1 MQKLLSTVVISFW
14 LVVAVA
20 GQDTRGSLTGRV
32 TDVSGSVVHNTRIE
46 ATNLGTGVALSS
58 VTNDSGSYEIPY
70 LLPGK
75 YRITVQATGFTRLVR
90 ENIELRVNDRLNL
103 NFTLQVGSVT
113 EAVTVTESNTLVET
127 ATASVGNVINGRQA
141 SELPVV
147 GGNAF
152 YLARLSAGV
161 LSAGGRGN
169 GQNPFDGGSATTT
182 IIVNGTRSGS
192 SEVTLDGV
200 PNMQN
205 NQTAFAP
212 PQDLVQEFKINT
224 TAYDASYG
232 HAAGAVTNVSIKS
245 GTKDLHG
252 STYYFDSRLRA
263 RPWFLN
269 RFLYDP
275 NTGPIDERKLQ
286 TATPG
291 WLHQRWGATMTGPVV
306 IPKLYNGRQKA
317 FWSFGYEGVYVQR
330 ETTFTGTVPTA
341 KQRQGDFSDLL
352 RLGSQYQ
359 IYDPATIK
367 AEPNGR
373 FSRQPFAGNIIPANR
388 IDPVAKAILAFY
400 PESNTPGTN
409 DGRQNFFR
417 IAPDRRLW
425 QAYLGRFDYNISE
438 SHRVFVRYN
447 FNTWWNNSQRLPT
460 GADGTRSERSGSGFV
475 FDDVYVFNPQLLLNL
490 RYGLTTQRP
499 ITKRFHQGF
508 DLASLGFSDRLIQEI
523 KARNNADGIT
533 FPAIVIDGGAFSQLG
548 ADGGSSQNSVHNTF
562 QGTLTR
568 ILGNHSLRFGGEYR
582 VLREF
587 AYGFG
592 NVSPRIEFTSNWT
605 RGPLDSSAGA
615 PIGQGLASF
624 LLGVPT
630 GGRIDINASNAQQST
645 FTGIFAQD
653 DWKLTPKLT
662 LNLGLRYEYESPT
675 TERFNRS
682 LRGFDAATANPIEA
696 QAQANYSRNPIP
708 EVPPSA
714 FRTPGGLTFAGADG
728 QSRGLWEG
736 DKNNFAPRIGL
747 AYQLTAKTVARAGYG
762 IFYDLLGIDR
772 QDVNQGGFNQ
782 SSNIIPSL
790 DNGLTFQ
797 APLANPFPL
806 GLETPPGA
814 SLGLR
819 TFLGRGISYF
829 TPQPLNAYMQR
840 WSLSIQRE
848 LPWQVLVD
856 VSYVGN
862 RGTHISVARE
872 INPIPRQ
879 YLSTSTERDQARID
893 FLSQTRPNPFSGIRE
908 FTGSSLGVVNVA
920 RSQLLR
926 PFPHFTSVT
935 VREPNGFSYYHSLQ
949 IEVERRL
956 SKGLM
961 FISTWTWSKFMEG
974 IGYLNETDPIVEK
987 VISDQDFPH
996 RFVFSGIYELPFG
1009 KGKKFLTNANRWL
1022 DALAGGWQL
1031 QGWFEGQSGRAL
1043 GFGNAIFRGNLKD
1056 IPIPRSE
1063 RTAERWFNVDAGF
1076 ERNATR
1082 QLANNIRTLPTRFT
1096 GIRGDGI
1103 NNLDLSFFKNYRL
1116 TESKTLQFRMESFNV
1131 LNHIQFGNPNTTPTS
1146 GAFGTISGENG
1157 HGQRQVTFSLKF
1169 LF

>member
-1 MQKLLSTVVISFW
+1 MQKFLLIAVI
-14 LVVAVA
+14 LLLPAVA
-20 GQDTRGSLTGRV
+20 LSGQDTRGSITGRV
-32 TDVSGSVVHNTRIE
+32 TDVSGSIVHNARIE
-46 ATNLGTGVALSS
+46 ATNLGTGVTVSS
-58 VTNDSGSYEIPY
+58 VTNESGSYEIPY

-75 YRITVQATGFTRLVR
+75 YRIAAQAKGFTRLVQ
-90 ENIELRVNDRLNL
+90 ENIELQVNDRLNL
-103 NFTLQVGSVT
+103 NITLQVGNVT
-113 EAVTVTESNTLVET
+113 ETITVTVGNTLVET

-169 GQNPFDGGSATTT
+169 GQNPFDGGSGTTT

-200 PNMQN
+200 SNMLN

-224 TAYDASYG
+224 AAYDASYG

-252 STYYFDSRLRA
+252 STYYFDSRVRA

-275 NTGPIDERKLQ
+275 NTGPINERKFQ
-286 TATPG
+286 EATPG

-306 IPKLYNGRQKA
+306 IPKIHNGRQKA

-341 KQRQGDFSDLL
+341 KQREGDFSALL
-352 RLGSQYQ
+352 GANLCTNSAGAINNCGGAFTTPLMVTDNSGQSLQARAGM
-359 IYDPATIK
+359 IYDPATIR

-373 FSRQPFAGNIIPANR
+373 FSRQAFAGNIIPVNR
-388 IDPVAKAILAFY
+388 IDPVARAILAFY
-400 PESNTPGTN
+400 PEPNTPGAN
-409 DGRQNFFR
+409 DGSQNFFR

-425 QAYLGRFDYNISE
+425 QAYIGRFDYNFSDT
-438 SHRVFVRYN
+438 HRIFVRYN
-447 FNTWWNNSQRLPT
+447 FNTFWNTSQRIPT
-460 GADGTRSERSGSGFV
+460 EADGTRTERSGSGFV

-508 DLASLGFSDRLIQEI
+508 DLASLGFSDRLIEEI
-523 KARNNADGIT
+523 KAKNSADGMT
-533 FPAIVIDGGAFSQLG
+533 FPEIVIDNGAFTPLG
-548 ADGGSSQNSVHNTF
+548 ANGGSSQNSVHNTV
-562 QGTLTR
+562 QGTLTK
-568 ILGNHSLRFGGEYR
+568 ILANHSLRFGGEYR

-587 AYGFG
+587 EYNFG

-605 RGPLDSSAGA
+605 RGPLDSSVGA

-624 LLGVPT
+624 LLGLPT

-653 DWKLTPKLT
+653 DWKLIPKLT
-662 LNLGLRYEYESPT
+662 INLGLRFEYESPT

-682 LRGFDAATANPIEA
+682 LRGFDIATTNPIEA
-696 QAQANYSRNPIP
+696 QAQANYARNPIP
-708 EVPPSA
+708 EVPVSA
-714 FRTPGGLTFAGADG
+714 FRTLGGLTFAGANG
-728 QSRGLWEG
+728 QSRGLWSG

-747 AYQLTAKTVARAGYG
+747 AYQFTEKTVVRAGYG

-782 SSNIIPSL
+782 STNIIPSL

-797 APLANPFPL
+797 APLANPFPS
-806 GLETPPGA
+806 GLETPSGA

-829 TPQPLNAYMQR
+829 NPKPVNAYMQR
-840 WSLSIQRE
+840 WSLSIQQE

-856 VSYVGN
+856 ISYVGN
-862 RGTHISVARE
+862 RGTHINITRE
-872 INPIPRQ
+872 LNPIPRQ
-879 YLSTSTERDQARID
+879 YLSTSTERDQARVN
-893 FLSQTRPNPFSGIRE
+893 FLLDPRPNPFSGIRE
-908 FTGSSLGVVNVA
+908 FAGSSLGVVNIM

-949 IEVERRL
+949 IEVEKRL

-961 FISTWTWSKFMEG
+961 FISSWTWSKFMEG
-974 IGYLNETDPIVEK
+974 ISYLNDTDPIVEK
-987 VISDQDFPH
+987 VISDQDYPH

-1009 KGKKFLTNANRWL
+1009 KGKKFLTNAGGLL
-1022 DALAGGWQL
+1022 DAIAGGWQL
-1031 QGWFEGQSGRAL
+1031 QGWFEGQSGQAL
-1043 GFGNAIFRGNLKD
+1043 GFGNAIFRGDLKD
-1056 IPIPRSE
+1056 ITLPRSE

-1076 ERNATR
+1076 ERTATR
-1082 QLANNIRTLPTRFT
+1082 QLAC
-1096 GIRGDGI
+1096 
-1103 NNLDLSFFKNYRL
+1103 Y
-1116 TESKTLQFRMESFNV
+1116 
-1131 LNHIQFGNPNTTPTS
+1131 
-1146 GAFGTISGENG
+1146 
-1157 HGQRQVTFSLKF
+1157 
-1169 LF
+1169 